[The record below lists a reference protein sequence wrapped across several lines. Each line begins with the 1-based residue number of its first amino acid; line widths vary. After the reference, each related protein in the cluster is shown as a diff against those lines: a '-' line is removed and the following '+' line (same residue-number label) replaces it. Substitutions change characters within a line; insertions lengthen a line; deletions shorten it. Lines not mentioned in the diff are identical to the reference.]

1 MKGSEEILKEKVVQI
16 CVRVSENEKKKLQQK
31 AKKSKLSL
39 SNYLRKTG
47 LKQKIYPIPDKE
59 FYQVYLQICQLKN
72 DIFKLDI
79 DKIDECLEV
88 IEHNFLVIYNSKSNG
103 DDEDGYNKN
112 MGS

>member
-1 MKGSEEILKEKVVQI
+1 MKEKVVQI
-16 CVRVSENEKKKLQQK
+16 CIRVSKNEKKKLQQK
-31 AKKSKLSL
+31 AKKCNLSL

-59 FYQVYLQICQLKN
+59 FY
-72 DIFKLDI
+72 I
-79 DKIDECLEV
+79 DKIEECLGV

-103 DDEDGYNKN
+103 DDEDGNNEN

>member
-1 MKGSEEILKEKVVQI
+1 LKEKTVQI
-16 CVRVSENEKKKLQQK
+16 CIRVSENEKKKLQQK

-59 FYQVYLQICQLKN
+59 FYQIYLQICQLKN
-72 DIFKLDI
+72 DICKLDI
-79 DKIDECLEV
+79 DKIEEYLGV
-88 IEHNFLVIYNSKSNG
+88 IEHNFLMIYNSKNNG
-103 DDEDGYNKN
+103 DDEDSDNKN

>member
-1 MKGSEEILKEKVVQI
+1 MKEKVVQI
-16 CVRVSENEKKKLQQK
+16 CIRVSKNEKKKLQQK
-31 AKKSKLSL
+31 AKKCNLSL

-59 FYQVYLQICQLKN
+59 FYQIYLQICQLKN
-72 DIFKLDI
+72 DIFQLDI
-79 DKIDECLEV
+79 NKIEECLEI

-103 DDEDGYNKN
+103 DDEDGDNKN

>member
-1 MKGSEEILKEKVVQI
+1 MQEKIVDI
-16 CVRVSENEKKKLQQK
+16 HIRVSENEKKKLQQK

-59 FYQVYLQICQLKN
+59 FYQSYLQICQLKN

-79 DKIDECLEV
+79 NGNNKFPVYYAHNPLKIS
-88 IEHNFLVIYNSKSNG
+88 LVLL
-103 DDEDGYNKN
+103 
-112 MGS
+112 

>member
-1 MKGSEEILKEKVVQI
+1 MQEKIVDI
-16 CVRVSENEKKKLQQK
+16 HIRVSENEKKKLQQK

-59 FYQVYLQICQLKN
+59 FYQIYLQICQLKN
-72 DIFKLDI
+72 DICKLDI
-79 DKIDECLEV
+79 DKIEECLGE
-88 IEHNFLVIYNSKSNG
+88 IEHNFLIIYNSKNNG
-103 DDEDGYNKN
+103 DDGDSDNKN

>member
-1 MKGSEEILKEKVVQI
+1 MKEKVLQI
-16 CVRVSENEKKKLQQK
+16 CVRVSKNEKKKLQQK

-59 FYQVYLQICQLKN
+59 FYQIYLQICQLKN

-79 DKIDECLEV
+79 DKIEECLEV
-88 IEHNFLVIYNSKSNG
+88 IEHNFLLVYNSENNG
-103 DDEDGYNKN
+103 DDEDGNNKN